1 MKRWH
6 RAKQG
11 VTLELAQKHLD
22 GTPCAAHYKF
32 VAYTMESRRGFSL
45 PLRWELPSFTM
56 TSIAFRHLNDWSGT
70 SHVLATAGVGTGPS
84 SQASMP
90 TDVAKLLYVSGA
102 ASCGHKRIIMQLY
115 DSFGP
120 NPRAMRMFLVE
131 KGIDIPRKD
140 IDLRRGE
147 NRRPPFTDRNPGG
160 QLPALELDNGKC
172 IGETIAIWEYLEEK
186 SPNPPLIG
194 TNAEDRAEARMWQ
207 RRIEQRIT
215 ENLYNGFRFAEGQEI
230 FNGRMRLIPEAAP
243 GLKATVQ
250 DNLKWLDGLLEGKE
264 YIAGNRFTIADI
276 ILYCALD
283 FGSGVGQEIDPSL
296 KNVSAWFKRIESRPS
311 AQKSEHPAAG
321 RLKLKG

>member
-1 MKRWH
+1 
-6 RAKQG
+6 
-11 VTLELAQKHLD
+11 
-22 GTPCAAHYKF
+22 
-32 VAYTMESRRGFSL
+32 
-45 PLRWELPSFTM
+45 
-56 TSIAFRHLNDWSGT
+56 
-70 SHVLATAGVGTGPS
+70 
-84 SQASMP
+84 
-90 TDVAKLLYVSGA
+90 
-102 ASCGHKRIIMQLY
+102 MQLY

-120 NPRAMRMFLVE
+120 NPRAMRMFLIE

-147 NRRPPFTDRNPGG
+147 NRRSPYTDRNPSG
-160 QLPALELDNGKC
+160 QLPALELDNGEC
-172 IGETIAIWEYLEEK
+172 IGETVAIWEYLEEK
-186 SPNPPLIG
+186 NLNPPLIG

-215 ENLYNGFRFAEGQEI
+215 ENLYNGFRFAEGQQI

-296 KNVSAWFKRIESRPS
+296 KNVSAWFKRIDSRPS
-311 AQKSEHPAAG
+311 AQKSQHPAAG